1 MLLTATREV
10 PAHPGWALEVK
21 WDGMRAQLRYDGQ
34 RVALRSR
41 PGRDCI
47 AQFPELHALAPAL
60 DNQVIVDGELV
71 CFDENGLPD
80 FDRLRSRLRART
92 AAAITAARALTPAT
106 LLIFDLLHLGGRST
120 RNLPYRERR
129 ARLDELGLHGSAWQ
143 TPRAFSIDEDLITV
157 TRDRHLEGVV
167 AKRLDA
173 TYQPGRR
180 GGAWLKHKHRHR
192 ERLTITAWR
201 PGNGREPDELLL
213 SRRDPSGA
221 LRYAGDVRFGLDS
234 ADRARLGT
242 ILERI
247 EQPCSHRARVRR
259 VPPLVEVDVDY
270 HGCPGGPLRDP
281 VMRNLMPP
289 QQPRRSPDQPQ
300 GAG

>member
-1 MLLTATREV
+1 M
-10 PAHPGWALEVK
+10 
-21 WDGMRAQLRYDGQ
+21 
-34 RVALRSR
+34 
-41 PGRDCI
+41 
-47 AQFPELHALAPAL
+47 
-60 DNQVIVDGELV
+60 
-71 CFDENGLPD
+71 
-80 FDRLRSRLRART
+80 
-92 AAAITAARALTPAT
+92 TPAT

-129 ARLDELGLHGSAWQ
+129 ARLDELGLHGSGWQ

-192 ERLTITAWR
+192 ERLTITDWR

-221 LRYAGDVRFGLDS
+221 VRYAGDVRFGLDS

-259 VPPLVEVDVDY
+259 VPPLAEVDVDY
-270 HGCPGGPLRDP
+270 HGRPGGPLRDP